1 MGDGFVNSHEAIGWA
16 LRRVRTPIYDR
27 PSIWDLGRKTSGRDF
42 LPGLNEWD
50 KVAEAGLILK
60 NMERHCAK
68 QHQAVILTYFTG
80 GTVRETGVLIEYLAK
95 LFGRDK
101 WFVMEIVL
109 NWAKGKRMRHT
120 TEWWAKKYGV
130 NQSTIT
136 RWTQKIKE
144 KLDELFEYGMSV
156 VDDALIASGHIERA

>member
-1 MGDGFVNSHEAIGWA
+1 MGDGFTNSHEAIGWA

-27 PSIWDLGRKTSGRDF
+27 PSIWELGRKTAGRDF

-50 KVAEAGLILK
+50 KVAEAALILK
-60 NMERHCAK
+60 NLERHCTS

-95 LFGRDK
+95 QFHWDR

-136 RWTQKIKE
+136 RRTQKIKE
-144 KLDELFEYGMSV
+144 RLDELFGSGMGIAH
-156 VDDALIASGHIERA
+156 DALVDSGHIEIA